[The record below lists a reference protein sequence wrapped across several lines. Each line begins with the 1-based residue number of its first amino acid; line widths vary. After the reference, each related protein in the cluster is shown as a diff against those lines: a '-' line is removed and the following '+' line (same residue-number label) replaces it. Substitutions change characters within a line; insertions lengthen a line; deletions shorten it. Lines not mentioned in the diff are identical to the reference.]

1 MKIRLLYF
9 AQLREAAKRS
19 EQEIVLEH
27 PVTVGEFARGV
38 LARPEFEACRG
49 LPLRYAMNDDFVGPD
64 QWIEDKA
71 VLAFLPPAA
80 GG

>member
-1 MKIRLLYF
+1 MQVKLLFF
-9 AQLREAAKRS
+9 AQLREAAKMS
-19 EQEIVLEH
+19 EQVIALEH
-27 PVTVGEFARGV
+27 PVRVGEFVRGV
-38 LARPEFEACRG
+38 LASPEFEACRG

-71 VLAFLPPAA
+71 VLALLPPVA